1 MSRIKQGFDSQ
12 DMSIAHSA
20 LNYNLTSPLL
30 KSGSFQREGKWA
42 RGETGCHTTKEM
54 REKVPEPK
62 TDEGVK
68 DIPNAK
74 GFHAQDGALKETI
87 KNEDVI

>member
-1 MSRIKQGFDSQ
+1 MSGIKQGFDSQ
-12 DMSIAHSA
+12 DMSIARSV

-42 RGETGCHTTKEM
+42 RDETGCHMTKEI

-62 TDEGVK
+62 TDQGVK
-68 DIPNAK
+68 DLPNAK
-74 GFHAQDGALKETI
+74 GFHAQDGAFKETI
-87 KNEDVI
+87 KNKDVI